1 MVSSDNKSRTIN
13 GSEAKPK
20 TNQDSNI
27 AVTIVDDLPFAIRLP
42 LHQAT
47 TSKWHGGQWFSRVFF
62 SPLLQD
68 FRNDK
73 KKMEIK
79 LLSLPN
85 PVENFQSNQFIVRS
99 LTKKKKCQAFH
110 LLSILIKM
118 FVVFPVMALHIEMIS
133 HYFAIYCFDLSLS
146 IDF

>member
-47 TSKWHGGQWFSRVFF
+47 TSKWHGGQ
-62 SPLLQD
+62 
-68 FRNDK
+68 
-73 KKMEIK
+73 
-79 LLSLPN
+79 
-85 PVENFQSNQFIVRS
+85 
-99 LTKKKKCQAFH
+99 
-110 LLSILIKM
+110 
-118 FVVFPVMALHIEMIS
+118 
-133 HYFAIYCFDLSLS
+133 
-146 IDF
+146 